1 MLMKLQL
8 NMTKIQESVI
18 PNVRGQGKRCRVTS
32 QRIRYLIITTSAA
45 GDLLPPVPII
55 DVKNAPQGPDGKIL
69 KQMKQDGVCNWLHNE
84 SGYMRKDLWQEFI
97 EDFIK

>member
-1 MLMKLQL
+1 MLHTILYYANPAEPAKRISSIIIRLAYVHIDL
-8 NMTKIQESVI
+8 SD
-18 PNVRGQGKRCRVTS
+18 PNIKQ
-32 QRIRYLIITTSAA
+32 
-45 GDLLPPVPII
+45 
-55 DVKNAPQGPDGKIL
+55 L